1 MAWITITSSLT
12 ETLMSKIDRYILLET
27 NSLGDS
33 SSDKYGKIIAI
44 ETDSKKEEIR
54 DRIITMKG
62 YFFVWSQKTQIR
74 LMILL
79 YSHRFKG

>member
-1 MAWITITSSLT
+1 
-12 ETLMSKIDRYILLET
+12 MSKIDRYILLET

-54 DRIITMKG
+54 DRIINNEKAIFWFG
-62 YFFVWSQKTQIR
+62 VRKLQIR
-74 LMILL
+74 LMDFNVFMIVL
-79 YSHRFKG
+79 KGNQL